1 MLKSVSILFSILL
14 FLSACSS
21 PYDKELKI
29 SVNAWVGYSPL
40 FYAYDKGWLDE
51 YNIKVLHVVSLAE
64 SMYIYN
70 AKNADAFSG
79 TQYEYSEVKKREP
92 NLTPIMMFDQ
102 SYGGDM
108 VMGNRALNE
117 YQSNNEKID
126 SYLEINSVNSLILK
140 DFINFYKIDANKIN
154 YINMDQES
162 ISALKSDKNLKKS
175 LIVTYAPYNVKLKHN
190 GFRTLASTKDSLSI
204 TVVDGLYATQKVLT
218 ENKEQFKSLKIQ
230 TDRAIEALKKDPKEF
245 HSHVKHYLQDISF
258 EEFEATLGDIKWINQ
273 EIPKE
278 LSKKIQEMDFPLNG
292 LI

>member
-1 MLKSVSILFSILL
+1 MLKLASILFSIIL

-21 PYDKELKI
+21 PYDKQLKV

-51 YNIKVLHVVSLAE
+51 YNIKVLNVVSLAE

-108 VMGNRALNE
+108 VMGNRALSE
-117 YQSNNEKID
+117 YESNNEKID
-126 SYLEINSVNSLILK
+126 TYLEINSVNSLILK
-140 DFINFYKIDANKIN
+140 DFINYHKIDAKNIN

-162 ISALKSDKNLKKS
+162 ISALKSNKNSAKS
-175 LIVTYAPYNVKLKHN
+175 LIVTYAPYDTKLKHS
-190 GFRTLASTKDSLSI
+190 GFKTLASTKESLSI
-204 TVVDGLYATQKVLT
+204 TVIDGLYTTQKVLT
-218 ENKEQFKSLKIQ
+218 KNQEQFKALKIQ
-230 TDRAIEALKKDPKEF
+230 TDRALEALKKDPKEF
-245 HSHVKHYLQDISF
+245 HSHVKHYLQNISY

-273 EIPKE
+273 EIPQE
-278 LSKKIQEMDFPLNG
+278 LSKQIKEMDFPLNG